1 MATHSS
7 ILAWKMTWTEEPGGL
22 QSMGSQRVRHNLACT
37 QCIIY
42 SFYCCVKQIKSFSK
56 YYNLIQNLEH
66 KKKKEGNMMIGTGG
80 LFSTYLL
87 GKVKVDNSHVE
98 SKYDTNK
105 PIYGTETD
113 LQI

>member
-1 MATHSS
+1 
-7 ILAWKMTWTEEPGGL
+7 
-22 QSMGSQRVRHNLACT
+22 
-37 QCIIY
+37 
-42 SFYCCVKQIKSFSK
+42 
-56 YYNLIQNLEH
+56 
-66 KKKKEGNMMIGTGG
+66 MMIGTGG